1 MHLHG
6 ELSANASCQ
15 TTFCS
20 RSSQALWGIVS
31 ACTAAVNSFIGLA
44 MCRLILGCVEA
55 VFFPAALFY
64 LSSYDEGND
73 REMLR

>member
-1 MHLHG
+1 M
-6 ELSANASCQ
+6 
-15 TTFCS
+15 TF
-20 RSSQALWGIVS
+20 RAPSQALWGIVS

-64 LSSYDEGND
+64 LSEPPMSLVTPGNVGELD
-73 REMLR
+73 

>member
-1 MHLHG
+1 MHLHS
-6 ELSANASCQ
+6 ELLATAYCQ
-15 TTFCS
+15 TTLCS
-20 RSSQALWGIVS
+20 CSSQALWGIVS

-64 LSSYDEGND
+64 LSSYDEGSD
-73 REMLR
+73 SETLR